1 MAGAEPPPDLKQFGF
16 QTGIGVEQYCKPYI
30 EQASTNGTNRTVVI
44 EKSYKTIPSLWLTMN
59 AIFDPNHKLNVLDVS
74 GKTVETIKYG
84 FFVGV
89 KVVDTNG
96 NALSGFA
103 LGPQMNFIMA
113 DKRLISLGIG
123 LVNHRTKELA
133 SGIVAG
139 QPLPEQY
146 TDVKY
151 RENSEYSGMLML
163 SVNI

>member
-1 MAGAEPPPDLKQFGF
+1 
-16 QTGIGVEQYCKPYI
+16 
-30 EQASTNGTNRTVVI
+30 
-44 EKSYKTIPSLWLTMN
+44 MN